1 MKHLHLMVG
10 LPRSGKSTWAANSG
24 FPIVCPDA
32 IRISLHG
39 QRWRAESEPMVW
51 AIAHIM
57 VESLFQAGHDNV
69 ILDACN
75 VTEARR
81 KEWESTQHVC
91 VFHVINTP
99 KEECIKRALESG
111 MPDLLPV
118 IERMAA
124 AWNPPGM
131 GADC

>member
-1 MKHLHLMVG
+1 MKKLHMMVG
-10 LPRSGKSTWAANSG
+10 LPRSGKSTCAANSG
-24 FPIVCPDA
+24 YPIVCPDA
-32 IRISLHG
+32 IRLALHG
-39 QRWRAESEPMVW
+39 QRWRSESEPMVW
-51 AIAHIM
+51 AAAHLM
-57 VESLFQAGHDNV
+57 VDALFHAGHKDV
-69 ILDACN
+69 VLDACN

-81 KEWESTQHVC
+81 KEWESTQYAC
-91 VFHVINTP
+91 VFHVVDTS

-124 AWNPPGM
+124 QWSPPGM